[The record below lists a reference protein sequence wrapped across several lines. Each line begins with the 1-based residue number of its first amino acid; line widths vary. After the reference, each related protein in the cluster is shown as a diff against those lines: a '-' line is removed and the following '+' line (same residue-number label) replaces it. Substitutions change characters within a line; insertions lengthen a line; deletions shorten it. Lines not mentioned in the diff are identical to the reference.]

1 MKNRCQVFEKSIGL
15 YIIVLITLFY
25 SCAEDKGNYDY
36 KAVNEVIVTGV
47 TEDTS
52 VMRGEVL
59 NIHPVIGRSLQASEE
74 GLEYSWSLAG
84 KEIGTNRDLAYSVP
98 ETLNVG
104 KYDCRYVVTDT
115 KNGMKYFVDF
125 NVNVVSNF
133 SWGYYFLCEEPDQS
147 AVLSYFSSKE
157 GTTECL
163 HATKIGDY
171 ALGKQPKAIID
182 HFGNIS
188 SLNDYFYSFN
198 IITSQG
204 DNPVIMTNNGA
215 FMPSGSINDQSFIYE
230 GDTFNP
236 TDAVYMLTDAVYYVS
251 NGKIYSYNSG
261 LLYRAAKHDK
271 EYYWSNPASAYTY
284 VYVFDELSKK
294 FYILKNQID
303 DPALGLVSDPYAL
316 DRVVE
321 IKNQPSYEG
330 QTIIHKYVSRAHVM
344 SMATAQTGKINL
356 ISFEYIDFKKAM
368 EEEPA
373 VNEDGHLLEMETL
386 PLAGADADTKGVL
399 VAENDWYFV
408 VGNKVYTTPVLK
420 PTLAD
425 FVTLPDDIGK
435 PVAVAVSAK
444 ETQLIIATYDAGSPK
459 EYKGSFAIV
468 DLMSKEVTLHRNVM
482 GKCVVAKGY
491 DSNPWW

>member
-1 MKNRCQVFEKSIGL
+1 
-15 YIIVLITLFY
+15 
-25 SCAEDKGNYDY
+25 
-36 KAVNEVIVTGV
+36 
-47 TEDTS
+47 
-52 VMRGEVL
+52 
-59 NIHPVIGRSLQASEE
+59 
-74 GLEYSWSLAG
+74 
-84 KEIGTNRDLAYSVP
+84 
-98 ETLNVG
+98 
-104 KYDCRYVVTDT
+104 
-115 KNGMKYFVDF
+115 
-125 NVNVVSNF
+125 
-133 SWGYYFLCEEPDQS
+133 
-147 AVLSYFSSKE
+147 
-157 GTTECL
+157 
-163 HATKIGDY
+163 
-171 ALGKQPKAIID
+171 
-182 HFGNIS
+182 
-188 SLNDYFYSFN
+188 
-198 IITSQG
+198 
-204 DNPVIMTNNGA
+204 
-215 FMPSGSINDQSFIYE
+215 MPSGLINDHSFIYE

-356 ISFEYIDFKKAM
+356 ISFEYIDFKKAT

-386 PLAGADADTKGVL
+386 PLAGADANTKGVL

-459 EYKGSFAIV
+459 EYKGSFVIV
-468 DLMSKEVTLHRNVM
+468 DLMSREVTVHRNVM